1 MEKLFNMQ
9 EVVARQLRT
18 KLQTP
23 EVQRANHQNPVTS
36 LTFLQS
42 LLQKLRSQVITILG
56 QVEKRMKMTKTKIKQ
71 MEKKTKSFWMMEKQ
85 PHKLNLSLVQ
95 VLKIPNQL
103 NQMMN
108 NSLPKDLCSQTE
120 MTDPLH

>member
-1 MEKLFNMQ
+1 
-9 EVVARQLRT
+9 
-18 KLQTP
+18 
-23 EVQRANHQNPVTS
+23 
-36 LTFLQS
+36 
-42 LLQKLRSQVITILG
+42 
-56 QVEKRMKMTKTKIKQ
+56 MTKTKIKQ

-85 PHKLNLSLVQ
+85 PHKPNLSLAQ

-108 NSLPKDLCSQTE
+108 NSPPKDLCSQTE